1 MRHIWPS
8 PLIRPR
14 TMSII
19 IAKKRALE
27 RPAPMDDPKHEP
39 AEYAALRRMSE
50 RLRQMT
56 EQFRLLGPKEEPKE
70 RRELLRKLRSD
81 LLREKFKQ
89 KVKQV
94 AAATAYVIPLCLL
107 WWRFGILQGFIAN
120 WRHYIDLL
128 NGALELVAVLLL
140 LSFNCLIVW
149 MICRKVK
156 NPGWEI
162 GWGIIFLCILFNLV
176 MLLAGPPKCEQIGDC
191 TPTP

>member
-1 MRHIWPS
+1 MSANSSWDTPSFCRLWRTALPNRIRTSSGLTMRHIWPS

-70 RRELLRKLRSD
+70 RR
-81 LLREKFKQ
+81 
-89 KVKQV
+89 
-94 AAATAYVIPLCLL
+94 
-107 WWRFGILQGFIAN
+107 
-120 WRHYIDLL
+120 
-128 NGALELVAVLLL
+128 
-140 LSFNCLIVW
+140 
-149 MICRKVK
+149 
-156 NPGWEI
+156 
-162 GWGIIFLCILFNLV
+162 
-176 MLLAGPPKCEQIGDC
+176 
-191 TPTP
+191 